1 MNTRPMF
8 LRWPARRP
16 ILDNQACSDL
26 DATIPPRLWIVGA
39 DDGLQTTHFLFI
51 ESAVRSGNQAPT
63 YQRPTRK
70 PMRLTGV
77 IAIAAVVGA
86 VVMAA
91 LAPVQTYAIVAMA
104 LEGSR

>member
-26 DATIPPRLWIVGA
+26 DAASILANHRPI
-39 DDGLQTTHFLFI
+39 
-51 ESAVRSGNQAPT
+51 
-63 YQRPTRK
+63 YQRPARR
-70 PMRLTGV
+70 PMRLAAS
-77 IAIAAVVGA
+77 IAVAAVIGA

-91 LAPVQTYAIVAMA
+91 LAPVQVLTVVAA
-104 LEGSR
+104 VGGAR